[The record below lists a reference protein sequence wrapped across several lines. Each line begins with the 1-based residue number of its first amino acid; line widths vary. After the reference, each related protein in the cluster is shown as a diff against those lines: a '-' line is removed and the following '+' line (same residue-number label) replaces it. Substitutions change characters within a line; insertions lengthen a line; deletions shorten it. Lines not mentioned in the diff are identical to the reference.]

1 MEELTKT
8 WNSLTISEC
17 EGSNFRI
24 KEEEVKTEFIV
35 AAKFL
40 TKRALN
46 IDAIAKTFTPL
57 WRSKNGFRIKKESD
71 HVVLFSFDKKS
82 EMEKVMEAEP

>member
-1 MEELTKT
+1 MEEITKKWNNLT
-8 WNSLTISEC
+8 LSEC

-24 KEEEVKTEFIV
+24 KEEQAKIEFILV
-35 AAKFL
+35 AKFL

-57 WRSKNGFRIKKESD
+57 WRSKMALRSKRKMIMWSYFHLMIR
-71 HVVLFSFDKKS
+71 VRWRKS
-82 EMEKVMEAEP
+82 